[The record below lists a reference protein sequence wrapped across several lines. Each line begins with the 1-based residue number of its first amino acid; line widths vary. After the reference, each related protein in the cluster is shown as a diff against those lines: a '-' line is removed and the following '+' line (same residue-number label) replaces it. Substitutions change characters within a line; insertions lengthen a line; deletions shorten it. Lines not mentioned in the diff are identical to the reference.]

1 VLVALI
7 TFNRDQGAIEQ
18 ALGYAER
25 MAAQYPDDPE
35 ARRLVAELRA
45 RPGR

>member
-1 VLVALI
+1 
-7 TFNRDQGAIEQ
+7 
-18 ALGYAER
+18 